1 MEQLTNNIWIKTS
14 LLLSVTVLASFFL
27 FLMFFFNSS
36 LSASP
41 ENQSISSIYDIK
53 LESISGVDLDLETY
67 RGKKILIVN
76 VASNCG
82 FTSQYKAL
90 QDLYDQYG
98 DKIEVIAIPCNDFG
112 GQEPGSSKEIIEFC
126 SLNYSTT
133 FPFIAKSNI
142 KSTPQHPL
150 YTWLSD
156 PSLNGWNKKL
166 PSWNFCKYLINEKG
180 ELTHFFRSN
189 ISPTSKKI
197 TSLL

>member
-14 LLLSVTVLASFFL
+14 LLLSVTVLTSFFL

-53 LESISGVDLDLETY
+53 LESISGVDLDLETF

-90 QDLYDQYG
+90 QNLYDQYG

-126 SLNYSTT
+126 NLNYSTT
-133 FPFIAKSNI
+133 FPIMAKSNI

-180 ELTHFFRSN
+180 ELTHFFKSN

>member
-14 LLLSVTVLASFFL
+14 LLLSVTVLTSFFL

>member
-1 MEQLTNNIWIKTS
+1 MRKLIRDS
-14 LLLSVTVLASFFL
+14 LLKKSILFSFSAITSCVL
-27 FLMFFFNSS
+27 FLVFFFNSA

-41 ENQSISSIYDIK
+41 DAQSTSSIYDIK
-53 LESISGVDLDLETY
+53 LESISGSDFNLESY

-90 QDLYDQYG
+90 QELYNQYG
-98 DKIEVIAIPCNDFG
+98 HKIEILAIPCNDFG
-112 GQEPGSSKEIIEFC
+112 GQEPGSSKDIIEFC
-126 SLNYSTT
+126 DLNYSTT
-133 FPFIAKSNI
+133 FPFSVKSNI
-142 KSTPQHPL
+142 KSSPQHPL
-150 YTWLSD
+150 YRWLSD

-166 PSWNFCKYLINEKG
+166 PSWNFCKYLISEEG

-189 ISPTSKKI
+189 VSPTSKKI